1 MNDDSRDYDV
11 KELGHLDDK
20 RFTVIFREA
29 VFSEVF
35 FFVTIAAEMLA
46 AYGLCPEDMSLMT
59 YIMGFPAWFCA
70 ATLVALASWAFVLY
84 HNAKISRDLSLEAR
98 DGEEAEDV

>member
-11 KELGHLDDK
+11 RKLGHLDDK

-35 FFVTIAAEMLA
+35 FFVTIALEILV
-46 AYGLCPEDMSLMT
+46 AYSLCPENMSLMT
-59 YIMGFPAWFCA
+59 YMMGFPTWFFV
-70 ATLVALASWAFVLY
+70 ATLVALVSWAFVLY
-84 HNAKISRDLSLEAR
+84 HNAKLSRDVSLEAR
-98 DGEEAEDV
+98 VKEDGDV